1 MAYSLKEMVENQIV
15 KRGVKS
21 PKVIEAMLKIDRADF
36 VMPEDKNFA
45 YQDSPLPLID
55 GQTISQPYIVALM
68 TEALE
73 VDKDC
78 RVLEIGTGSGYQTA
92 ILGYLAKE
100 VVSIERLEPL
110 HNLAKKNL
118 AKYIFDNVKL
128 LQGDGKSVE
137 FDKKFDRIMVTAAAM
152 NFPEK
157 LFNNLKEEGIM
168 VIPIEQGFYQVLYKI
183 RKQKGRPEFK
193 QLCHVRFVPLV

>member
-1 MAYSLKEMVENQIV
+1 MYSLKEMVENQIV
-15 KRGVKS
+15 KRGVKD
-21 PKVIEAMLKIDRADF
+21 PNVIKAMLEIDRGDF
-36 VMPEDKNFA
+36 VMPEDINFA
-45 YQDSPLPLID
+45 YQDSPLPLLD

-73 VDKDC
+73 VNKDC

-100 VVSIERLEPL
+100 VVSIERLESL
-110 HNLAKKNL
+110 YNLAKKNL
-118 AKYIFDNVKL
+118 EKYSFNNVKL
-128 LQGDGKSVE
+128 IHGDGKNIE
-137 FDKKFDRIMVTAAAM
+137 FEDKFDRIMVTAAAM
-152 NFPEK
+152 SFPEK

-183 RKQKGRPEFK
+183 KKKEGKPGFR

>member
-21 PKVIEAMLKIDRADF
+21 PKVIEAMLEIDRADF

-73 VDKDC
+73 IDKDC

-118 AKYIFDNVKL
+118 AKYTFDNVKL

-137 FDKKFDRIMVTAAAM
+137 FDKKFDRIIVTAAAI

>member
-1 MAYSLKEMVENQIV
+1 MYSLKEMVESQIV
-15 KRGVKS
+15 KRGVKD
-21 PKVIEAMLKIDRADF
+21 PKVIKAMLEIDRADF
-36 VMPEDKNFA
+36 VMPEDVNFA
-45 YQDSPLPLID
+45 YQDSPLPLLD

-73 VDKDC
+73 VNKDC

-100 VVSIERLEPL
+100 VVSMERLESL
-110 HNLAKKNL
+110 YNLAKKNL
-118 AKYIFDNVKL
+118 EKYSFNNVNL
-128 LQGDGKSVE
+128 IHGDGKNIE
-137 FDKKFDRIMVTAAAM
+137 FEDKFDRIMVTAAAM
-152 NFPEK
+152 SFPEK

-183 RKQKGRPEFK
+183 KKKEGKPEFR

>member
-1 MAYSLKEMVENQIV
+1 MYSLKEMVENQIV
-15 KRGVKS
+15 KRGVKD
-21 PKVIEAMLKIDRADF
+21 PKVIRAMLEIDRADF
-36 VMPEDKNFA
+36 VMPEDINFA
-45 YQDSPLPLID
+45 YQDSPLPLLD

-73 VDKDC
+73 VKKDC

-100 VVSIERLEPL
+100 VVSIERLESL
-110 HNLAKKNL
+110 YNLAKKNL
-118 AKYIFDNVKL
+118 EKYSFNNIKL
-128 LQGDGKSVE
+128 IHGDGKNIE
-137 FDKKFDRIMVTAAAM
+137 FEDKFDRIMVTAAAM
-152 NFPEK
+152 SFPEK
-157 LFNNLKEEGIM
+157 LFDNLKEEGIM

-183 RKQKGRPEFK
+183 KKKEGKPEFR

>member
-1 MAYSLKEMVENQIV
+1 MYSLKEMVESQIV
-15 KRGVKS
+15 KRGVKD
-21 PKVIEAMLKIDRADF
+21 PKVIKAMLEIDRADF
-36 VMPEDKNFA
+36 VMPEDINFA
-45 YQDSPLPLID
+45 YQDSPLPLLD

-73 VDKDC
+73 VNKDC

-100 VVSIERLEPL
+100 VVSMERLESL
-110 HNLAKKNL
+110 YNLAKKNL
-118 AKYIFDNVKL
+118 EKYSFNNVNL
-128 LQGDGKSVE
+128 IHGDGKNIE
-137 FDKKFDRIMVTAAAM
+137 FEDKFDRIMVTAAAM
-152 NFPEK
+152 SFPEK
-157 LFNNLKEEGIM
+157 LFNNLKEKGIM

-183 RKQKGRPEFK
+183 KKKEGKPEFR

>member
-1 MAYSLKEMVENQIV
+1 MYSLKEMVENQIV
-15 KRGVKS
+15 KRGVKD
-21 PKVIEAMLKIDRADF
+21 PNVIKAMLEIDRGDF
-36 VMPEDKNFA
+36 VMPEDINFA
-45 YQDSPLPLID
+45 YQDSPLPLLD

-73 VDKDC
+73 VNKDC

-100 VVSIERLEPL
+100 VVSIERLESL
-110 HNLAKKNL
+110 YNLAKKNL
-118 AKYIFDNVKL
+118 EKYSFNNVKL
-128 LQGDGKSVE
+128 IHGDGKNIE
-137 FDKKFDRIMVTAAAM
+137 FEDKFDRIMVTAAAM
-152 NFPEK
+152 SFPEK

-183 RKQKGRPEFK
+183 KKKEGKPDFR